1 MKFHDRLTILH
12 EQMLDDELSPIGQNL
27 AELREGPGQEI
38 RFRLV
43 VTGQRMRA
51 FDDPVDFVV
60 YMLEKARAIAVLEPL
75 ENLSDVVFGDHQI
88 LLCIREQLLARRR
101 TDRPAPK
108 LGTEPT
114 LVIAGISVLT
124 LRSEPPYRPDDSSLQ
139 EVQPVL
145 VHGVSGGAGMGQ
157 FSVWTAAQRLQCR
170 VNNFRPLSYNPS
182 TTRYRNEF
190 LPSQLGASRNSRSS
204 LTPGILRRGGSE

>member
-1 MKFHDRLTILH
+1 MKKMRERARYFRVFVSTTRQVGRMRRQRRWLDRVFFEETCDHRRIEIGPDTVDGVSIEVEDPAVSVVEPHSVLRRGQGVKFHDSLVVLH

-51 FDDPVDFVV
+51 FDDPVDLVV
-60 YMLEKARAIAVLEPL
+60 YMLEKARAIAVLEPF

-88 LLCIREQLLARRR
+88 LQWIREQLLARRR

-124 LRSEPPYRPDDSSLQ
+124 LRFPT
-139 EVQPVL
+139 PV
-145 VHGVSGGAGMGQ
+145 
-157 FSVWTAAQRLQCR
+157 
-170 VNNFRPLSYNPS
+170 
-182 TTRYRNEF
+182 
-190 LPSQLGASRNSRSS
+190 
-204 LTPGILRRGGSE
+204 